1 MIQLCLSSN
10 VGFLLVFVFSELLVV
25 CAVKTLYIGGLF
37 QMTGSSLSSEASKAV
52 LRVSQLAV
60 NIINNRSDILPGYQ
74 LQLIWNDTKVLIS
87 IFIFDSSA
95 ETSSFSSVFKSAQ
108 IADFT

>member
-1 MIQLCLSSN
+1 MIQFCLSSN

-37 QMTGSSLSSEASKAV
+37 PMTGSSLSSEASEAV

-74 LQLIWNDTKVLIS
+74 LQLV
-87 IFIFDSSA
+87 
-95 ETSSFSSVFKSAQ
+95 
-108 IADFT
+108 